1 MNSFCTLFDSNYFS
15 RGIAMYRSL
24 AAAGDPFTLYVYCF
38 DERVEK
44 VLQAMA
50 LPNLVPVGLA
60 EFESPELM
68 RVKGER
74 TAAEYCWTCTPH
86 VIRHALQ
93 RFGLDSVTYLDA
105 DLFFFSSPCALLQ
118 ELDQAGGSVLI
129 TEHRFTPGHEKALIR
144 GKYCVQ
150 FITFKAD
157 DRGRSVLDWWC
168 DRCLEWCFA
177 RLEDG
182 KFGDQ
187 KYLDDWT
194 DRFKGVHVLDH
205 PGGGVAP
212 WNIGRYEVME
222 RSGRLCCR
230 EKGGSRLFELVFY
243 HFHYV
248 RQYDDGYLDLGH
260 FRLVG
265 EVKRLIYTPYLAA
278 LERAGE
284 EIATFDSSFDPHGIF
299 APENSIRN
307 RLVRFKRRLNGSY
320 LRYADLKRR

>member
-1 MNSFCTLFDSNYFS
+1 MNSYCTLFDSNYFS
-15 RGIAMYRSL
+15 RGVALYRSL
-24 AAAGDPFTLYVYCF
+24 AATGEHFTLYVYCF
-38 DERVEK
+38 DERVRM

-50 LPNLVPVGLA
+50 LPHLVVVGLA
-60 EFESPELM
+60 EFESPELL

-74 TAAEYCWTCTPH
+74 SRAEYCWTCTPH
-86 VIRHALQ
+86 VIRHSLQ
-93 RFGLDSVTYLDA
+93 TFNLDAVTYLDA
-105 DLFFFSSPCALLQ
+105 DIFFFSSPAVLLE

-157 DRGRSVLDWWC
+157 DRGMLVLDWWSE
-168 DRCLEWCFA
+168 RCLEWCYA

-194 DRFKGVHVLDH
+194 DRFAGVHVLDH

-222 RSGRLCCR
+222 GMGGLCCR
-230 EKGGSRLFELVFY
+230 EKSGGRVFELVFY

-248 RQYDDGYLDLGH
+248 RQYADGYLDLGH
-260 FRLVG
+260 FRLTG
-265 EVKRLIYTPYLAA
+265 EVKRLIYTPYLGS

-284 EIATFDSSFDPHGIF
+284 EIAAVDGSFDPHGISV
-299 APENSIRN
+299 PENGLKD
-307 RLVRFKRRLNGSY
+307 RLIRFKRRLNGSY
-320 LRYADLKRR
+320 LRYADMKRV